1 MTRRLVRRMRRN
13 ARRKERKAR
22 KEKKNLQMAP
32 LKIARLGPKK
42 TLKMWREDHSGF
54 IRQ

>member
-1 MTRRLVRRMRRN
+1 MQEKMLTRRLAKRVRRN
-13 ARRKERKAR
+13 AKR

-42 TLKMWREDHSGF
+42 TLKKWREDHSGF